1 MALAPGKTLKL
12 ENVGVQYRNGH
23 QALSDFSCE
32 FEPASFTALV
42 GPSGCGKSTLLR
54 ALAGLLSPSH
64 GQIQGQ
70 DDRHFGLV
78 FQEPT
83 LLAWRTV
90 FDNVALPLTLSG
102 LRSGEVKQRVAHAL
116 TMVGLASRGD
126 AIPCE
131 LSGGM
136 KMRVS
141 LARALAG
148 RPQTL
153 LLDEPFAA
161 LDELTRFRLDDD
173 LRTIWQQ
180 EKTTII
186 FVTHSITEAAYLA
199 QRVLVMN
206 QDGLLTD
213 TIEIGDGDR
222 QSNFRAD
229 PAYHDAC
236 HAISQALG
244 HDTAALSHEAG

>member
-1 MALAPGKTLKL
+1 MAPQSGETLKL
-12 ENVGVQYRNGH
+12 ENVSVQYPNGH
-23 QALSDFSCE
+23 LALRDFSCE
-32 FEPASFTALV
+32 FEAASFTALV

-54 ALAGLLSPSH
+54 ALAGLLAPSH
-64 GQIQGQ
+64 GHMQGHT
-70 DDRHFGLV
+70 DRHIGLV

-90 FDNVALPLTLSG
+90 FDNVALPLNLSG
-102 LRSGEVKQRVAHAL
+102 LAAADVKQRVDHAL
-116 TMVGLASRGD
+116 SMVGLANRGD
-126 AIPCE
+126 AIPRE

-173 LRTIWQQ
+173 LRAIWQQ
-180 EKTTII
+180 EKATVI

-199 QRVLVMN
+199 QKVLVMN
-206 QDGLLTD
+206 QDGKLTD
-213 TIEIGDGDR
+213 TIEVGDR
-222 QSNFRAD
+222 DPQSNFRAD
-229 PAYHDAC
+229 PAYHNAC
-236 HAISQALG
+236 QAISQALG
-244 HDTAALSHEAG
+244 HTPNTQPHEVK